1 MRRYPGPGRCP
12 FSQVVQ
18 TLVPSWCPPGSLS
31 DADSRIHPHSGCTKV
46 PPHEVTGPHIA
57 RHTDAQTRVWAD
69 QHTPYTLT
77 LTQTEATLT
86 YTEIPFLAHTRS
98 FTWNLPPHLTH
109 AGTHTDTQACFCPQR
124 HIHTERYFPTGL
136 TQTSMHTHSHTLTH
150 TLPLTD
156 TDRPH
161 SPLRRLPLAD
171 PPTRRHALT
180 HAAGALVVS
189 SAAAAVTLRS
199 LGPVWTVPH
208 HFLLQGF
215 QLQTRTPDSLPRLS
229 HPLSNPLLSTISPS
243 VQGFSLLLPQ
253 DLLLPVPVSFPLQ
266 VCPTPSPRSGL
277 NHPSCL
283 FSQSVLPPTQICLLS
298 PPRLVTLLPLPRSP
312 CYMPSPRPGPVTLS
326 SGSILLSLS
335 SPTSGPLEPQLVL
348 IRRGRGE
355 TVHWGLQ
362 CDVNPQPPPLTHT
375 HSLCVYRTWEQGEHG
390 RGKRWAEG
398 ESQGNY
404 KGRVL
409 QEEAEE
415 WLEVQR
421 GSWGSWHLAGLLPQL
436 PVPGPGRGRDQKD
449 NTVRRGLQKADWP
462 RSGGRRG

>member
-1 MRRYPGPGRCP
+1 M
-12 FSQVVQ
+12 
-18 TLVPSWCPPGSLS
+18 
-31 DADSRIHPHSGCTKV
+31 
-46 PPHEVTGPHIA
+46 
-57 RHTDAQTRVWAD
+57 
-69 QHTPYTLT
+69 
-77 LTQTEATLT
+77 
-86 YTEIPFLAHTRS
+86 
-98 FTWNLPPHLTH
+98 
-109 AGTHTDTQACFCPQR
+109 
-124 HIHTERYFPTGL
+124 
-136 TQTSMHTHSHTLTH
+136 
-150 TLPLTD
+150 D

-161 SPLRRLPLAD
+161 SPLRRLSLAD

-199 LGPVWTVPH
+199 LRPVWTVPH

-253 DLLLPVPVSFPLQ
+253 DLLLLPVPVSFPLQ

-298 PPRLVTLLPLPRSP
+298 PPRLVTVLPPPRSP
-312 CYMPSPRPGPVTLS
+312 CYMPLPRPGPVTLS
-326 SGSILLSLS
+326 SGSILLSPS

-348 IRRGRGE
+348 IRRGRGK

-362 CDVNPQPPPLTHT
+362 CDVNPHPPALPTHT

-390 RGKRWAEG
+390 RGKRWAVG
-398 ESQGNY
+398 ESQGDH

-415 WLEVQR
+415 WPEVQR
-421 GSWGSWHLAGLLPQL
+421 GSRLGELAPHRPPPSTSCPRARKGQ
-436 PVPGPGRGRDQKD
+436 GPERQQGEEGAAKGRMAQKWRKKR
-449 NTVRRGLQKADWP
+449 VVLGKQRWRYRARHKGERKRGE
-462 RSGGRRG
+462 SSHRG

>member
-1 MRRYPGPGRCP
+1 M
-12 FSQVVQ
+12 QAQVQ
-18 TLVPSWCPPGSLS
+18 T
-31 DADSRIHPHSGCTKV
+31 H
-46 PPHEVTGPHIA
+46 
-57 RHTDAQTRVWAD
+57 RHAFV
-69 QHTPYTLT
+69 
-77 LTQTEATLT
+77 
-86 YTEIPFLAHTRS
+86 
-98 FTWNLPPHLTH
+98 
-109 AGTHTDTQACFCPQR
+109 HTDTYTQKDTFPQASRRQAR
-124 HIHTERYFPTGL
+124 
-136 TQTSMHTHSHTLTH
+136 TH
-150 TLPLTD
+150 TPTHPSSHGH
-156 TDRPH
+156 RPH

-229 HPLSNPLLSTISPS
+229 HPLSNSLLSTISPS

-253 DLLLPVPVSFPLQ
+253 DLLLLPVPVSFPLQ

-283 FSQSVLPPTQICLLS
+283 FSHSVLPPTQICLLS
-298 PPRLVTLLPLPRSP
+298 PARLVTLLPPPRSP

-326 SGSILLSLS
+326 SGSILLSPS

-362 CDVNPQPPPLTHT
+362 CDVNPHPPTPNAHTQPVCL
-375 HSLCVYRTWEQGEHG
+375 
-390 RGKRWAEG
+390 
-398 ESQGNY
+398 
-404 KGRVL
+404 
-409 QEEAEE
+409 
-415 WLEVQR
+415 
-421 GSWGSWHLAGLLPQL
+421 
-436 PVPGPGRGRDQKD
+436 
-449 NTVRRGLQKADWP
+449 
-462 RSGGRRG
+462 